1 MPAETST
8 LTALREGQWARV
20 SSILT
25 EGSMRRRLQD
35 IGLIE
40 GTREEPRQ
48 RSPFGDPAAFWI
60 RGAVFALRQED
71 SDAILVRPEL

>member
-1 MPAETST
+1 MPTETST

-40 GTREEPRQ
+40 GTRVKCLH

-60 RGAVFALRQED
+60 RGAVFALRRED
-71 SDAILVRPEL
+71 SDAVLVHPEG

>member
-1 MPAETST
+1 MSAETST
-8 LTALREGQWARV
+8 LTALREGQWGRV

-40 GTREEPRQ
+40 GTRVKCLQ